1 MSVNEPGEVGTATIR
16 AGWVIARLHRMAYDP
31 DLVCG
36 AACLD
41 AEFDHGTRQWVATVR
56 RAPLDG
62 PASVARHLYAD
73 AGPGVGAV
81 ADSVRLDL
89 HRTSGAPAHIVDV
102 PYQDARSLVDSGCRE
117 VPPSWDG
124 IRAPVNTR
132 VDYLYRDAGNFKT
145 WNSVVVA
152 GALPEGDLASL
163 LDACEPGP
171 DSRLFIPAQVGLPE
185 DRGGFAPDADMDTAY
200 FEIDRSS
207 FALTVA
213 PPSVIL
219 SARELAARF
228 EMQRG
233 GWDPAAAWGRLMGT
247 DARDEPQD
255 RE

>member
-1 MSVNEPGEVGTATIR
+1 MAKPEAAEDGAAPIR
-16 AGWVIARLHRMAYDP
+16 AGWVIARQHRMAYDP

-41 AEFDHGTRQWVATVR
+41 AELDHGTRQWEATVR

-62 PASVARHLYAD
+62 PARASRRHFY
-73 AGPGVGAV
+73 VGASV
-81 ADSVRLDL
+81 GIVVDSVRLNL
-89 HRTSGAPAHIVDV
+89 HRTSGGPVHLVEV

-117 VPPSWDG
+117 VPPAWDG
-124 IRAPVNTR
+124 SRAPVNTR
-132 VDYLYRDAGNFKT
+132 VEYLYRDAGNFKT

-185 DRGGFAPDADMDTAY
+185 DRGGFATDADMDTAY

-213 PPSVIL
+213 PPSVTL
-219 SARELAARF
+219 TARELAARF
-228 EMQRG
+228 ETQRG
-233 GWDPAAAWGRLMGT
+233 GWDPVAAWGRLMGP

>member
-1 MSVNEPGEVGTATIR
+1 MNEPGEVGTATIR
-16 AGWVIARLHRMAYDP
+16 AGWVIARQHRMAYDP

-62 PASVARHLYAD
+62 PASVARHLYA
-73 AGPGVGAV
+73 
-81 ADSVRLDL
+81 
-89 HRTSGAPAHIVDV
+89 
-102 PYQDARSLVDSGCRE
+102 
-117 VPPSWDG
+117 
-124 IRAPVNTR
+124 
-132 VDYLYRDAGNFKT
+132 DAGNFKT

-233 GWDPAAAWGRLMGT
+233 GWDPAVAWGRLMGT